1 NAANIAT
8 SSVKITSNMMD
19 IATNSANIATNS
31 ANIAT
36 NTADIA
42 ENRVLI
48 EQAFDEI
55 EENSSGVAMALA
67 LSSLTKGLAPG
78 KRYGVGVAFGTFKN
92 QQSIAVSGTFAF
104 TDPNSPG
111 PQVIFNT
118 GIGLGLN
125 KDTFGAAAGLS
136 IQW

>member
-1 NAANIAT
+1 MIN
-8 SSVKITSNMMD
+8 
-19 IATNSANIATNS
+19 
-31 ANIAT
+31 
-36 NTADIA
+36 
-42 ENRVLI
+42 E
-48 EQAFDEI
+48 AFDEI
-55 EENSSGVAMALA
+55 EENSSGIAIALA

-92 QQSIAVSGTFAF
+92 QQSIAISGTFSF

-111 PQVIFNT
+111 TQVIFNT
-118 GIGLGLN
+118 GIGFGLN